1 MKTGLAAWMLAG
13 GALLLAGC
21 TNEPGSTVLTKGVLT
36 IECDEAVAPIM
47 RLEVDEFQRQYP
59 ESEITLR
66 VVEAREAI
74 ANFASDS
81 VRVIVTARALNAE
94 EKSAL
99 EAGKV
104 MYDEYHVAQ
113 SAVAVIAHRDNPM
126 KKVTVG
132 QLDSIF
138 SGETTYWPD
147 RRPRAVIDLA
157 VGDVNS
163 SANEVFRTTVMEG
176 KRFVR
181 SATPISSSGDV
192 FEYVYERPD
201 AIGIIGLAWLKGV
214 AEGVTVMAVGTRGVS
229 PDSTQPPGLFY
240 SPAAA
245 YVFKGYYAISTPVY
259 MYSREV
265 SRDLGLGFIAFVA
278 GVEGQKLIN
287 RNGLVPVTMPV
298 RLIQLSS
305 EQVEGQ

>member
-1 MKTGLAAWMLAG
+1 MKTGLAVWIVAG
-13 GALLLAGC
+13 GVLLLTGC
-21 TNEPGSTVLTKGVLT
+21 TREPGSTVLTKGVLT

-47 RLEVDEFQRQYP
+47 RLEVEEFQRQYT

-74 ANFASDS
+74 ANFAADS

-99 EAGKV
+99 EAGNV
-104 MYDEYHVAQ
+104 MYEEYHVAQ
-113 SAVAVIAHRDNPM
+113 SAVAAIAHRDNPM
-126 KKVTVG
+126 RKVRMG

-138 SGETTYWPD
+138 SGVTNYWPD
-147 RRPRAVIDLA
+147 RRRETVIDLA

-163 SANEVFRTTVMEG
+163 STNEVFRGTVMDG
-176 KRFVR
+176 KRFAR
-181 SATPISSSGDV
+181 SATPITSSSEI

-214 AEGVTVMAVGTRGVS
+214 AEGVTVMAVGRPGVS

-259 MYSREV
+259 MYTREV
-265 SRDLGLGFIAFVA
+265 SRDLGLGFIAFVM
-278 GVEGQKLIN
+278 GSEGQKVIN